1 MTPGSC
7 SKFFLIVWQ
16 ARRVGPF
23 ERAPHDCAGVARV
36 TTFALRCLVACDEL
50 IYDIDVSA
58 QTASAQESHRSSAMS
73 GSEAMAIT
81 SKVLHHAPQPCA
93 NRTVASL
100 FPPLCLTHSN
110 SPSETVR
117 QVLSDGGG
125 SGGAIHSLPD
135 LQDFR

>member
-7 SKFFLIVWQ
+7 SNFFLIVWQ

-50 IYDIDVSA
+50 MYDIDVSA

-81 SKVLHHAPQPCA
+81 SKVLPHARQPHCC
-93 NRTVASL
+93 

-110 SPSETVR
+110 SPSKALC